1 MNVEQLK
8 ELIEQIDA
16 SSLRVF
22 EMDNEFVS
30 LKMSKN
36 EETTFSSAASNG
48 QAETAQVKT
57 VEATAPNPVP
67 SQTVETPQAEE
78 TSLPEDDLH
87 KVTAPIVGTAYLAP
101 SPDQEPFVKVG
112 DTVQKGDP
120 LLIVE
125 AMKVMNEIKADASG
139 EIAEILV
146 EDGQPIEFGQALI
159 KIKN

>member
-36 EETTFSSAASNG
+36 EETIFSSAPSNG
-48 QAETAQVKT
+48 QSESIPVKQVESTSSPAPAQST
-57 VEATAPNPVP
+57 EASDTKEQSV
-67 SQTVETPQAEE
+67 
-78 TSLPEDDLH
+78 PEDDLH
-87 KVTAPIVGTAYLAP
+87 KVTAPIVGTAYLSP
-101 SPDQEPFVKVG
+101 SPDQDPFVKVG
-112 DTVQKGDP
+112 DTIEKGQP

-146 EDGQPIEFGQALI
+146 EDGQPIEFGQVLI
-159 KIKN
+159 KVKN